1 MVVQA
6 WLIGNYH
13 IQGIPMYNICYA
25 CRSMN
30 CSSCFCHLVFSKPQ
44 TQNILCMGGLLIQN
58 SFHHQVTGH
67 EQDKS
72 MEQST
77 RIVEEEFK
85 LKELADFMTNRF
97 TNYVMPC

>member
-1 MVVQA
+1 
-6 WLIGNYH
+6 
-13 IQGIPMYNICYA
+13 
-25 CRSMN
+25 
-30 CSSCFCHLVFSKPQ
+30 
-44 TQNILCMGGLLIQN
+44 MGGLLIQN